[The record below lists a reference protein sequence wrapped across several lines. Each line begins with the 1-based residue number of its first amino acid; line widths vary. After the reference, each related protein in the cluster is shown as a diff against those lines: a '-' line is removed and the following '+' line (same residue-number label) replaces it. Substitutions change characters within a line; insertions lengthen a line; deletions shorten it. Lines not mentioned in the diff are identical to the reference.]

1 MGKITRFNPRDL
13 SARRNLSLDLPEF
26 LVRAFECRI
35 AEANDGALASEQ
47 ITLGH
52 LIEVEL
58 AGSLSLAEVAHLERD
73 VPGISKAVS
82 RWLEDIE

>member
-1 MGKITRFNPRDL
+1 MGKITRFNPRNL

-35 AEANDGALASEQ
+35 AEANDGASAGDQ
-47 ITLGH
+47 ITLTH

-73 VPGISKAVS
+73 LPGISKAVS